1 MRAIQVEQT
10 GGPEQLQL
18 REVATPAPGA
28 GEVRVR
34 LESIG
39 VNFIDVYHR
48 QGVYKLP
55 LPFTPGMEG
64 CGRVSAVGG
73 GVAQRVGERV
83 AWAMTPGSYAEEALV
98 AAWRAVPVPDALSPD
113 QACASMLQGM
123 TAHFLVND
131 AFALRPGQVALVHAA
146 AGGVGLL
153 LTQLAAQKGA
163 RVIATTSSDAKA
175 ALARQAGAA
184 EVIRY
189 DREDIVERVRALTGG
204 AGVHVA
210 YDSVGKA
217 TFEQSLASLRSR
229 GLLVLYG
236 AASGQVPPFDLARLG
251 GLASVY
257 VTRPSL
263 GAYIATPEENLARA
277 QAVLKEVAEG
287 RLHLRIEHRYPL
299 AEAAQAHRDLEARAT
314 TGKLLLMP

>member
-1 MRAIQVEQT
+1 MRAIQVEQV

-18 REVATPAPGA
+18 RDVPVPVPGP

-39 VNFIDVYHR
+39 VNYIDVYHR
-48 QGVYKLP
+48 SGVYKLP
-55 LPFTPGMEG
+55 VPFTPGMEG
-64 CGRVSAVGG
+64 CGVITAVGSG
-73 GVAQRVGERV
+73 ASLRAGERV
-83 AWAMTPGSYAEEALV
+83 AWAMAQGSYAEEALV
-98 AAWRAVPVPDALSPD
+98 PAWRAVPVPGTLSAE

-131 AFALRPGQVALVHAA
+131 AFALQAGQTALVHAA

-163 RVIATTSSDAKA
+163 KVIATTSSDAKA
-175 ALARQAGAA
+175 QLAREAGAA

-189 DREDIVERVRALTGG
+189 DREDLVERVRALTGG

-210 YDSVGKA
+210 YDSVGRA
-217 TFEQSLASLRSR
+217 TFDQSLASLRPR
-229 GLLVLYG
+229 GLLVLFG
-236 AASGQVPPFDLARLG
+236 AASGQVPPFDLQRLG
-251 GLASVY
+251 GAASTY

-263 GAYIATPEENLARA
+263 GAYTATPEETLARA
-277 QAVLKEVAEG
+277 QAVMKEVAQG
-287 RLHLRIEHRYPL
+287 RLRLRIEHRYPL
-299 AEAAQAHRDLEARAT
+299 AEAAQAHQDLEARRT